1 MLRLLPALL
10 VAIGMVLACGGP
22 VRTPEQVLEEQL
34 QAFHGHLRWG
44 RVSEASSFVDD
55 AHRNVFLGMYEEYGD
70 EYEVTEFELESVQYE
85 RGSDEA
91 EVIVWMQWF
100 RLPSTRVNEETYRE
114 TWEYDPIRRVWLMT
128 DREMID

>member
-55 AHRNVFLGMYEEYGD
+55 AQ
-70 EYEVTEFELESVQYE
+70 VQ
-85 RGSDEA
+85 
-91 EVIVWMQWF
+91 
-100 RLPSTRVNEETYRE
+100 RLPRHVRGGG
-114 TWEYDPIRRVWLMT
+114 
-128 DREMID
+128 